1 MLACQVA
8 ASRVC
13 LENKSWF
20 ATSPRGRPLSASPSE
35 KAVILRTWIE
45 PSKLPSGLTHLGV
58 VTMTIGS
65 ADGVLPTGCDPEKC
79 KSSTDEVVER
89 GRQPTCGPG
98 TEVKLLAGLP
108 DLWK

>member
-1 MLACQVA
+1 MLACQVT
-8 ASRVC
+8 ASRVYM
-13 LENKSWF
+13 ENKRWF

-45 PSKLPSGLTHLGV
+45 PSKLPSGSTHLGV

-65 ADGVLPTGCDPEKC
+65 AGGVLPTGCDPEKC
-79 KSSTDEVVER
+79 KSSTDER

-98 TEVKLLAGLP
+98 AGVKLLAGLP